1 MRVSSFLPLA
11 PLWALATS
19 SPTAAG
25 AVCPQT
31 NGSNITVASGSAR
44 YVMSVPANK
53 TQFSVVGPDQQLGCV
68 QLGGKYS
75 MCRACNFPVN
85 NLKVT
90 PEAGVC
96 SFDISGQADLLY
108 NQYGDGPVTIL
119 PPAQILAVECGLPS
133 QGLPPPSSTPPTPV
147 FVRDYGLAI
156 RPALPQGDIAVTGTE
171 LAAPSSADSN
181 CPGSADWK
189 VVVTTT
195 DGHIYFAPVPLDIHY
210 HSASSMHCVRLAD
223 AACVP
228 CDELGPAV
236 GVSTRVK
243 WGPCVFTFDNRV
255 HEAVNTPYLDKNVN
269 DEDSLVI
276 PTVWFPPANIAG
288 MECGIA

>member
-19 SPTAAG
+19 SPIAAG

-31 NGSNITVASGSAR
+31 HGSNITVTSGSAT

-68 QLGGKYS
+68 QLDGKYS
-75 MCRACNFPVN
+75 MCLPCNFPVN
-85 NLKVT
+85 KLEVT
-90 PEAGVC
+90 SEAGVC
-96 SFDISGQADLLY
+96 SFNISGHTNLLY
-108 NQYGDGPVTIL
+108 NQYWGGSVTIS
-119 PPAQILAVECGLPS
+119 PPAQILDVECGLPW
-133 QGLPPPSSTPPTPV
+133 QGLPPPSSTPSTAV
-147 FVRDYGLAI
+147 FARDNGLAT
-156 RPALPQGDIAVTGTE
+156 RPALAQRDTK

-181 CPGSADWK
+181 CPASADWK

-195 DGHIYFAPVPLDIHY
+195 DGHIYFAPLPLDIHY

-228 CDELGPAV
+228 CDEIGPAV

-243 WGPCVFTFDNRV
+243 WGPCDFTFDNSV
-255 HEAVNTPYLDKNVN
+255 HEAVNTPYLDKNLN
-269 DEDSLVI
+269 DENSLVI
-276 PTVWFPPANIAG
+276 PTVWFPPATIAG
-288 MECGIA
+288 MECGTA